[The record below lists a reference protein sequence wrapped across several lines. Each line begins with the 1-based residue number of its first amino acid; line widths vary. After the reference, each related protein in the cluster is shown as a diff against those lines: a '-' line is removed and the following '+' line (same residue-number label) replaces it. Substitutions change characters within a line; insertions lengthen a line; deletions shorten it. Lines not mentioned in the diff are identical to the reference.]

1 MVTAATLTPDAMAR
15 QAAVNPT
22 WRFGLVL
29 GGGGMRGLAHVGV
42 LRALEERG
50 WIPAEIVGTSI
61 GSLLGAVWA
70 TGRYTIAEMEQIS
83 LDLTRRDIFQ
93 IAHGDMAFKR
103 MRSPALYRSE
113 PLAAL
118 IQRLVGDVKFRE
130 LKRTLIINS
139 VDINS
144 GTQMFWGLPGL
155 GDMRVADAVFASCAL
170 PGFFAPHE
178 IGGRFYVD
186 GAIVDNLPVRI
197 AAARGMDAVVAVN
210 VGASSLLRADTQEA
224 GFAAVYA
231 RGSEI
236 VFQQAMEWHLRSWAK
251 PPLLLVQPSV
261 QQLPM
266 MSFDHTREL
275 MDEGHRATRVAL
287 ERTGNAIQAATEG
300 IFPRRL
306 VQIRVNEERCIGCG
320 ACLSYSAP
328 GMFRMEN
335 GKAVGPDGP
344 CEWSPIDGDVIRHC
358 PTFAITARPVP
369 AASPSA

>member
-1 MVTAATLTPDAMAR
+1 M
-15 QAAVNPT
+15 NPT

-42 LRALEERG
+42 LRALEEGG

-70 TGRYTIAEMEQIS
+70 TGRYTVAEMEQIS

-93 IAHGDMAFKR
+93 IAHADMAFKR
-103 MRSPALYRSE
+103 MRAPSLYRSE
-113 PLAAL
+113 PLATL
-118 IQRLVGDVKFRE
+118 IHRLVGDVTFHDLARP
-130 LKRTLIINS
+130 LIVNS

-155 GDMRVADAVFASCAL
+155 EDMRVADAVFASCAL
-170 PGFFAPHE
+170 PGFFSPHE

-236 VFQQAMEWHLRSWAK
+236 VFQQAIEWHLRSWAK

-287 ERTGNAIQAATEG
+287 EQTGSAIHSATGG

-306 VQIRVNEERCIGCG
+306 VQIRVTRERCIGCG
-320 ACLSYSAP
+320 ACLSYAAP
-328 GMFRMEN
+328 GMFRMED